1 MRFMSEISKDAAY
14 IKGLFDG
21 LELDPDK
28 DVTKVLSAVVDFIQK
43 AADQIEML
51 DQEQGFL
58 ADQIDDVEEVI
69 DVLAEEIG
77 DDEPMGDLYQIKCE
91 NCGEDI
97 EFTEDE
103 IDDLVEGNFECPNCG
118 EIIKLDL
125 GDDECGCGCGHDH
138 E

>member
-1 MRFMSEISKDAAY
+1 MSEISNRAAY
-14 IKGLFDG
+14 LQGLADG
-21 LELDPDK
+21 LKLDKESTEGQLISGMLELLGDM
-28 DVTKVLSAVVDFIQK
+28 AEEM
-43 AADQIEML
+43 EML

-118 EIIKLDL
+118 EIIELDL

>member
-1 MRFMSEISKDAAY
+1 MSEISKDAAY

-58 ADQIDDVEEVI
+58 ADQIDDVEEAI

-77 DDEPMGDLYQIKCE
+77 GDEPMGDLYQIRCE

-118 EIIKLDL
+118 EIVELDL
-125 GDDECGCGCGHDH
+125 GDAECDCGCGHDH